1 MPTEYASPRFDSYRR
16 QYDART
22 PDLKNQRSDDETQN
36 VCANSD
42 VFSLRVAPAPEVL
55 VGAHPTARYSA
66 GEKMHVWLVLPDD
79 VVYSE
84 EAGAS
89 GMKTERK
96 RLSHTNLSG
105 GGKAHCG
112 GELWF
117 RDDHSIWLTGG
128 SSRYAPR
135 TQEELDLIVNS
146 FVDSGYSVCSCGW
159 DEEMAGPAR
168 FFRGS
173 EKWLTNH
180 EN

>member
-1 MPTEYASPRFDSYRR
+1 MLTDSASPKFNPYRSR
-16 QYDART
+16 YEARD
-22 PDLKNQRSDDETQN
+22 PDLKNQRFDDETQN
-36 VCANSD
+36 VRPNSD
-42 VFSLRVAPAPEVL
+42 VISLRVAPAAEIL
-55 VGAHPTARYSA
+55 TGAPPTEPRSA

-84 EAGAS
+84 EMGAS
-89 GMKTERK
+89 GMATERK

-105 GGKAHCG
+105 GEKAHCG

-117 RDDHSIWLTGG
+117 RDESSIWITGG

-135 TQEELDLIVNS
+135 TQEELELVARS

-159 DEEMAGPAR
+159 DEGIAGPAR

-173 EKWLTNH
+173 EQWVDQS
-180 EN
+180 